1 MMDKEDIQKVNEWF
15 DRHTEYYGTSR
26 SEREYSIFSEDL
38 EDFTDFLR
46 NEFPDLCYIRCHLGT
61 GDSTVWFFKEDLE
74 NAEFY

>member
-1 MMDKEDIQKVNEWF
+1 MMYEEDIQKVNEWF
-15 DRHTEYYGTSR
+15 DKHTEYYGTSR
-26 SEREYSIFSEDL
+26 SEREYSVFSEDL

>member
-1 MMDKEDIQKVNEWF
+1 MMYEEDIQKVNEWF
-15 DRHTEYYGTSR
+15 DKQ
-26 SEREYSIFSEDL
+26 YSIFSDDL

-46 NEFPDLCYIRCHLGT
+46 NEFPDLCCIRCHLGT

>member
-1 MMDKEDIQKVNEWF
+1 MMYEDDIQKVNEWF
-15 DRHTEYYGTSR
+15 DRHTGYYGTSR
-26 SEREYSIFSEDL
+26 SEREYSIFEYDL

-46 NEFPDLCYIRCHLGT
+46 NEFPDLCYIRCHLGS